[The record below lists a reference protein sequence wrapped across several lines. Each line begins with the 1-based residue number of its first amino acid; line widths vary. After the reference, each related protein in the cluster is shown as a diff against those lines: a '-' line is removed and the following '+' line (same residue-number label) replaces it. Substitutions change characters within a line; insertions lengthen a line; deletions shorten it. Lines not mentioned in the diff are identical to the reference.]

1 MSKELDKQ
9 IVNCTRYFLSD
20 TLSRALLLRK
30 SAESVSSP
38 SMDGMPKGTS
48 KSDSQ
53 EIKLIN
59 AADASALSL
68 MDDMQSTIIR
78 LEYMKNE
85 KPIKICL
92 SLYIPERTFYR
103 KQKQAL
109 LSFAYAFNG
118 GQLVQEAYKLLQ
130 DKETA

>member
-20 TLSRALLLRK
+20 TLSRAMLLRK
-30 SAESVSSP
+30 SAETVSSP

-59 AADASALSL
+59 AADASELIRRVDSALSL

-85 KPIKICL
+85 KPIKICM
-92 SLYIPERTFYR
+92 S
-103 KQKQAL
+103 L

-118 GQLVQEAYKLLQ
+118 GQLVQEAYKLLN
-130 DKETA
+130 DKQPA

>member
-1 MSKELDKQ
+1 M
-9 IVNCTRYFLSD
+9 
-20 TLSRALLLRK
+20 LLRK

-59 AADASALSL
+59 AADAAELIRRVNSALSL

-78 LEYMKNE
+78 REYMKNE
-85 KPIKICL
+85 QPIKICMA
-92 SLYIPERTFYR
+92 LYIPERTFYR

-118 GQLVQEAYKLLQ
+118 GQLVQEAYKILN
-130 DKETA
+130 DKQPA